1 MTLIPYLT
9 YKSAESDKHNR
20 YEMVAI
26 HTNGFPAGLVHID
39 TFFVKD
45 DDDWQERVY
54 GAIYKRGETVEVELT
69 LIAAEGE

>member
-1 MTLIPYLT
+1 MKMTLIPYLT

-39 TFFVKD
+39 TFLSKMMTIGRNVS
-45 DDDWQERVY
+45 
-54 GAIYKRGETVEVELT
+54 TVRFT
-69 LIAAEGE
+69 SAAKQSKLS